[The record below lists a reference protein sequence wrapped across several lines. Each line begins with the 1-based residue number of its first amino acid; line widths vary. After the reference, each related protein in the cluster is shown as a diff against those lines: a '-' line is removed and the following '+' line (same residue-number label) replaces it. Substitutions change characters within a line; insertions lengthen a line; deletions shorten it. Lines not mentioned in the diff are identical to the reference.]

1 MARPNLEVAPV
12 KNTSFTSFGISLR
25 ITAAVK
31 VLPWTTRTLRS
42 GCLLT
47 NNVPPPFKASFC
59 TNKTNPFS
67 NLTQKLKKFQ
77 PFWDFALT
85 QTLFRAAKLIT
96 LTPSLSALRI
106 AVSIWLLMPCLANG
120 KKYCKKKKNTIK
132 HSVFSVFKG
141 RNEQKKKR
149 ERHYV
154 EAKSWNGPSLAKMVP
169 ERIEGEKKC
178 LWPNPHA

>member
-67 NLTQKLKKFQ
+67 NFTHSKVLDLLRFVSDT
-77 PFWDFALT
+77 
-85 QTLFRAAKLIT
+85 TLLSAAKLIT

-106 AVSIWLLMPCLANG
+106 ASSIRLLMPCLANG
-120 KKYCKKKKNTIK
+120 KKYC
-132 HSVFSVFKG
+132 
-141 RNEQKKKR
+141 QKKEEKR
-149 ERHYV
+149 
-154 EAKSWNGPSLAKMVP
+154 L
-169 ERIEGEKKC
+169 
-178 LWPNPHA
+178 